1 MTSLTI
7 TIPCGPYH
15 AHVLDQAVA
24 SVRAQTVPCELIVI
38 HDEQGKGAGWARNR
52 GLEQVRTE
60 FAAFLDADDIIAP
73 YFAEIC
79 LGIMNQYRAAGNTD
93 TRYLYTD
100 WYGANNQRHIAPSPC
115 EAWTNNTAHLVTAV
129 VPTERARLIGG
140 FDEVMTGVEDADFY
154 VRLRLSGVC
163 GLHVEAPLVSYRE
176 GGQRSVTA
184 RASGAELVAKQY
196 MTQRYGGY
204 SMAGCCGDP
213 TPGPTGPAGQPQEG
227 DVLAQAQW
235 SGNRQERGR
244 VTGRLYERTSF
255 PKTVYVN
262 PDDIAAAP
270 QHWKRVTTQAQ
281 AASGVVLQPHYAPV
295 SDWQSM
301 ANAVFGGGTP
311 PQPASQSIEYKPNRT
326 TRDKAQTV
334 KGMQS

>member
-1 MTSLTI
+1 MSRLSI
-7 TIPCGPYH
+7 IIPVGP
-15 AHVLDQAVA
+15 AHTHVWHEAADCVE
-24 SVRAQTVPCELIVI
+24 AQTVSCDLIVQ
-38 HDEQGKGAGWARNR
+38 HDTQGKGAGWARNKA
-52 GLEQVRTE
+52 LAQAQTE
-60 FAAFLDADDIIAP
+60 FVTFLDADDIIDP
-73 YFAEIC
+73 HFAEIC
-79 LGIMNQYRAAGNTD
+79 LGILDQYRAAGNTD
-93 TRYLYTD
+93 VRYLYTD
-100 WYGANNQRHIAPSPC
+100 WYGVNNQRHIAPSPC

-184 RASGAELVAKQY
+184 RKSGTEIYIKQY
-196 MTQRYGGY
+196 MTQRYGRY
-204 SMAGCCGDP
+204 NIMGCCGDP
-213 TPGPTGPAGQPQEG
+213 TPGPTGPTNQPQEG

-235 SGNRQERGR
+235 QGNRQERGR

-262 PDDIAAAP
+262 AEDVAAAP
-270 QHWKRVTTQAQ
+270 QHWKRVANPAQ
-281 AASGVVLQPHYAPV
+281 AATGVVLQPQYAPV
-295 SDWQSM
+295 NDWQAM

-311 PQPASQSIEYKPNRT
+311 QAAPQPIEYKQNIPGKSR
-326 TRDKAQTV
+326 AQV
-334 KGMQS
+334 LKGLQP